1 MEYTDRLIK
10 GQGKYI
16 ADITLPGML
25 NLEVV
30 RSKIARGN
38 IVSVKG
44 GITSSDVNFYLGSSG
59 EGYGEGNAA
68 VKQPVLAE
76 KYISYYG
83 QPVAAVYD
91 SSKYA
96 AKDLAESVEIKVE
109 QVEPVVT
116 LDQALKLPPI
126 HPGISS
132 NRASEFTL
140 GKEYTD
146 KGDVDVEDELYLERV
161 VTDPLETRGIV
172 SLYRDGILNIWI
184 STQSV
189 YSIRDGLS
197 TVFGLPR
204 DRVRV
209 IQVDTGGAFGS
220 KSAVY
225 PEYVIASYISMKT
238 GKPVKWTESREEHLM
253 ASRPGRGAFGRLK
266 LSATRDGKIVGL
278 RGEVIVDIGAY
289 GDMLGLNSPAWIARQ
304 LTGPYA
310 IANAYLKAIAL
321 YTNKAP
327 LGPYRGAGRPEA
339 SFFMERMMDLLADKL
354 GIDPAEIRLKNATES
369 VFKSPLGLV
378 VNASKQFLER
388 GLRETGYWNM
398 ANPGK
403 GVSFFI
409 LIPAVFGGES
419 ARISVK
425 DGKINVWLGGN
436 AHWQR
441 HELFVKKIVS
451 EVTGVPEEYI
461 ELNKG
466 NTGELAYGVGT
477 WGSRSAIVAG
487 QAVYRAAMK
496 IREMAEKDGKAVLS
510 GTYDYSVMENMEL
523 DPSKIS
529 FLLTV
534 TSANLNEVGDPVIKS
549 CTAFYDVGEPL
560 SKVSITG
567 QITGGLAQAVSEVL
581 FESQTYNREGK
592 PEALTISE
600 AGVPYAHQLPRFRVI
615 ITQEGKSETLHGAKG
630 VGEAGTV
637 GGLPSIARAVES
649 ITGKRVRKLPIM
661 YGVQ

>member
-10 GQGKYI
+10 GHGKYV
-16 ADITLPGML
+16 ADIALPEML
-25 NLEVV
+25 YMEVV
-30 RSKIARGN
+30 RSKVARGN

-44 GITSSDVNFYLGSSG
+44 GISASDKNFYLGSSG
-59 EGYGEGNAA
+59 EGYGEGNAG
-68 VKQPVLAE
+68 VKQPAFAE
-76 KYISYYG
+76 KYVSYYG
-83 QPVAAVYD
+83 QPVAAVYS

-96 AKDLAESVEIKVE
+96 AKDLAESVEIKIE
-109 QVEPVVT
+109 PLEPVVT
-116 LDQALKLPPI
+116 LDQALKLPSI
-126 HPGISS
+126 HPSMGS

-140 GKEYTD
+140 GSEFAE
-146 KGDVDVEDELYLERV
+146 KGDISVEDELYLERV

-172 SLYRDGILNIWI
+172 SLYRDGVLNVWI

-197 TVFGLPR
+197 AALGLPR
-204 DRVRV
+204 DALRVM
-209 IQVDTGGAFGS
+209 QADTGGAFGS

-253 ASRPGRGAFGRLK
+253 ASRPGRGALGRLR
-266 LSATRDGKIVGL
+266 LSATKDGKIVGL
-278 RGEVIVDIGAY
+278 KGEVVVDIGAY

-310 IANAYLKAIAL
+310 IPNAYLKATAL

-339 SFFMERMMDLLADKL
+339 SFFMERMIDLLADKL
-354 GIDPAEIRLKNATES
+354 GIDPAELRLKNATES
-369 VFKSPLGLV
+369 TFNSPLGLV
-378 VNASKQFLER
+378 VNASRQFLER
-388 GLRETGYWNM
+388 GLRETGYWDM
-398 ANPGK
+398 GAGK
-403 GVSFFI
+403 GLSFFV

-425 DGKINVWLGGN
+425 DGRINIWLGGN

-466 NTGELAYGVGT
+466 NTGELGYGVGT
-477 WGSRSAIVAG
+477 WGSRSAIAAG
-487 QAVYRAAMK
+487 QAVYRAALK
-496 IREMAEKDGKAVLS
+496 IREIAEKEGKDVLS
-510 GTYDYSVMENMEL
+510 GSYDYSVMENMTL
-523 DPSKIS
+523 DPSMIS

-560 SKVSITG
+560 SKTSITG

-581 FESQTYNREGK
+581 FESQTYDQKGK
-592 PEALTISE
+592 PEAQTISE
-600 AGVPYAHQLPRFRVI
+600 AGVPYAHQLPKFRVI
-615 ITQEGKSETLHGAKG
+615 IAQEGKSGTLHGAKG

-637 GGLPSIARAVES
+637 GGLPSITRAVES
-649 ITGKRVRKLPIM
+649 ITGKRIRKLPVM
-661 YGVQ
+661 YGTQ

>member
-10 GQGKYI
+10 GHGKYV
-16 ADITLPGML
+16 ADITLPEML
-25 NLEVV
+25 NMEVV

-38 IVSVKG
+38 IVSVNG
-44 GITSSDVNFYLGSSG
+44 GITASDISFYLGSSG
-59 EGYGEGNAA
+59 EGYGEGNVA

-83 QPVAAVYD
+83 QPVAVVYD
-91 SSKYA
+91 SSKYV

-109 QVEPVVT
+109 QLEPVVT

-126 HPGISS
+126 HPGIKS

-140 GKEYTD
+140 GKEYPD
-146 KGDVDVEDELYLERV
+146 KGDVEVEDELYLERV
-161 VTDPLETRGIV
+161 VADPLETRGIV
-172 SLYRDGILNIWI
+172 SFYRDGILNVWI

-197 TVFGLPR
+197 AALGLPH

-209 IQVDTGGAFGS
+209 IQADTGGAFGS

-310 IANAYLKAIAL
+310 IANAYLKTTAL

-354 GIDPAEIRLKNATES
+354 GMDPAEIRLKNATES
-369 VFKSPLGLV
+369 TFKSPMGLV

-388 GLRETGYWNM
+388 GLRETGYWDM
-398 ANPGK
+398 TNPGK

-451 EVTGVPEEYI
+451 DVTGVPEEYI

-466 NTGELAYGVGT
+466 NTEELDYGVGT

-496 IREMAEKDGKAVLS
+496 IREMAEKEGKGVLS
-510 GTYDYSVMENMEL
+510 GAYDYSVMENMEL

-534 TSANLNEVGDPVIKS
+534 TSANLNEAGDPEIKS

-560 SKVSITG
+560 SRTSITG
-567 QITGGLAQAVSEVL
+567 QITGGLAQAISEVL

-592 PEALTISE
+592 PEAQTISE

-615 ITQEGKSETLHGAKG
+615 IAQEGKSDTLHGAKG

-649 ITGKRVRKLPIM
+649 VTGKRVRKLPVM

>member
-10 GQGKYI
+10 GHGKYV
-16 ADITLPGML
+16 ADITLPEML
-25 NLEVV
+25 YMEVA
-30 RSKIARGN
+30 RSKVARGN
-38 IVSVKG
+38 IISVKG
-44 GITSSDVNFYLGSSG
+44 GITASDANFYLGSSG
-59 EGYGEGNAA
+59 EGYGEANVA
-68 VKQPVLAE
+68 VRQPVLAE
-76 KYISYYG
+76 KYVSYYG

-91 SSKYA
+91 SNKYVA
-96 AKDLAESVEIKVE
+96 RDLVETVEIKTE
-109 QVEPVVT
+109 YLEPVVT

-126 HPGISS
+126 HPSITS
-132 NRASEFTL
+132 NRASEFIL
-140 GKEYTD
+140 GNEFTN
-146 KGDVDVEDELYLERV
+146 KGDVEVEDELYLERV
-161 VTDPLETRGIV
+161 ITDPLETRGIV
-172 SLYRDGILNIWI
+172 SFYRDGILNVWI

-197 TVFGLPR
+197 ASLGLPR
-204 DRVRV
+204 AAIRVM
-209 IQVDTGGAFGS
+209 QADTGGAFGS

-238 GKPVKWTESREEHLM
+238 GKPVKWIESREEHLM
-253 ASRPGRGAFGRLK
+253 ASRPGRGALGKLK
-266 LSATRDGKIVGL
+266 LSATREGKIVGL
-278 RGEVIVDIGAY
+278 RGEIVIDIGAY

-304 LTGPYA
+304 LTGPYE

-339 SFFMERMMDLLADKL
+339 SFFTERMIDLLADKL
-354 GIDPAEIRLKNATES
+354 SIDPAEVRLKNATES
-369 VFKSPLGLV
+369 TFRSPLGLV
-378 VNASKQFLER
+378 VNASKQFLEN

-398 ANPGK
+398 GACK

-441 HELFVKKIVS
+441 HELFVRKIVS
-451 EVTGVPEEYI
+451 EVTGVPEKYI

-466 NTGELAYGVGT
+466 NTEELEYGVGT

-487 QAVYRAAMK
+487 QAVYRAALK
-496 IREMAEKDGKAVLS
+496 IKEMAEKEGKDIIS
-510 GTYDYSVMENMEL
+510 GTYDYSAMEDMSL
-523 DPSKIS
+523 DPSMIS

-534 TSANLNEVGDPVIKS
+534 TSANLNEVGDPIVKS

-567 QITGGLAQAVSEVL
+567 QITGGLAQAISEVL
-581 FESQTYNREGK
+581 YESQTYNKEGK
-592 PEALTISE
+592 PEAQTISE
-600 AGVPYAHQLPRFRVI
+600 AGVPYAQQLPRFSVI
-615 ITQEGKSETLHGAKG
+615 ISQGGKSNTLHGAKG

-637 GGLPSIARAVES
+637 GGLPSIARAIENV
-649 ITGKRVRKLPIM
+649 TGKRVRKLPVM
-661 YGVQ
+661 YSVR